1 MTETESQNGMVATM
15 TQTSSRFNSQPSP
28 SRLNIAAEKLSRLQA
43 ELASEARRRAVD
55 DVGAAMA
62 HQLNEP
68 LTALLLHLHAIKQAG
83 ARSDG
88 AEIVPASICEIV
100 NMALREAER
109 ACEIVDRAG
118 RSVQTPADAETA
130 VARGPEV
137 IESCKRNGHVSAVRS
152 VSPASSPVVGQ
163 HALTPRE
170 HQVLALITAGAS
182 NKEGGH
188 RLGISTRT
196 FEAHRAHLMGKLG
209 TRNAADLVRVA
220 LATFSHAP
228 LISVED
234 QTNASDVER

>member
-1 MTETESQNGMVATM
+1 MVDTM
-15 TQTSSRFNSQPSP
+15 TQNNSRFNIVPSP
-28 SRLNIAAEKLSRLQA
+28 LRLKIAAEKLSRLEA

-68 LTALLLHLHAIKQAG
+68 LTALLLFLHAIKQTAE
-83 ARSDG
+83 RSKG

-100 NMALREAER
+100 DMALREAEHV
-109 ACEIVDRAG
+109 CEILDRAG
-118 RSVQTPADAETA
+118 RSVETPVDAETA
-130 VARGPEV
+130 VARGREA
-137 IESCKRNGHVSAVRS
+137 IDSWTRNSHVSARS
-152 VSPASSPVVGQ
+152 VSPASSVAGQ

-220 LATFSHAP
+220 LATFAHPP
-228 LISVED
+228 LFSVED
-234 QTNASDVER
+234 